1 MRREIGVSA
10 LFVGTRYVVNITI
23 VRTVFSHCIFVVKVG
38 LERQTSADTV
48 LQYVTTGVLLQ
59 KLIKQKS
66 LNEFTHIIID
76 EVHERNQE
84 MDFLLVVVRKFLF
97 QQPSFVKVPK

>member
-1 MRREIGVSA
+1 M
-10 LFVGTRYVVNITI
+10 
-23 VRTVFSHCIFVVKVG
+23 
-38 LERQTSADTV
+38 
-48 LQYVTTGVLLQ
+48 TTGVLLQ

-84 MDFLLVVVRKFLF
+84 MDFLLLVVRKFLF
-97 QQPSFVKVPK
+97 LQPSSVRVLQLQFFL